1 MGYDLFW
8 RDLTEEEAEAAVS
21 EYVKTGDTDG
31 YFRASNATR
40 NAIVVEL
47 KRQGVD
53 LPIESGR
60 DVSAEEIEVALVRL
74 HDDIAPPDL
83 ATPCPFENLMR
94 GVVERTGGQKQL
106 GGGSIALAS
115 ASREDWLE
123 KWGQLRRFLEGAVQ
137 RGGYVA
143 R

>member
-8 RDLTEEEAEAAVS
+8 ADLTEKEADAAVA
-21 EYVKTGDTDG
+21 EYVKTAETGG

-47 KRQGVD
+47 QRQGVD
-53 LPIESGR
+53 LPIEYGR
-60 DVSAEEIEVALVRL
+60 NVSAEEIEVALVRL
-74 HDDIAPPDL
+74 HDDVDPPDL
-83 ATPCPFENLMR
+83 GTPDPFENLMR
-94 GVVERTGGQKQL
+94 EGIAQTGGRVQL
-106 GGGSIALAS
+106 DGGGIAVAS
-115 ASREDWLE
+115 AAREDWLD
-123 KWGQLRRFLEGAVQ
+123 KWSQLHRFLEGAVE